1 MRILIT
7 GGYGFVGGRI
17 AQHLQLAGHQIV
29 LGTRKETNSSD
40 WLPYAEIVTTNW
52 HDTHSLIKICYG
64 IDVVIHAAG
73 MNSQEC
79 AADPAAALEFNGLTT
94 ARLVAAAVRAGVKRF
109 VYLSSAHV
117 YASPLVDIITESTS
131 PHNPHAYATSHL
143 AGENALLSA
152 KLSGEIEG
160 IVLRL
165 SNAFGAPAHMNVNC
179 WMLLVN
185 ELCRQAVTSGKLVMR
200 TDGLQQRDFITLQ
213 DVARCVEHVIE
224 LPAMACRDGLFN
236 LGGGIGRSV
245 YEMTQLVATRCGFVL
260 GFIPNIERPLP
271 ITEESSKILKY
282 SVAKLESTGFC
293 LQGCYE
299 YEIDA
304 TLSMCR
310 KAFGG
315 I

>member
-1 MRILIT
+1 MRVLIT

-29 LGTRKETNSSD
+29 LGTRKESNSSD
-40 WLPYAEIVTTNW
+40 WLPDAEVVATNW
-52 HDTHSLIKICYG
+52 HDTPSLIKICNK

-73 MNSQEC
+73 MNAQEC
-79 AADPAAALEFNGLTT
+79 AADPAAALDFNGLTT
-94 ARLVAAAVRAGVKRF
+94 ARFVAAAARAGVKRF
-109 VYLSSAHV
+109 IYLSSAHV
-117 YASPLVDIITESTS
+117 YASPLVGIITESAS
-131 PHNPHAYATSHL
+131 PHNSHAYATSHL

-152 KLSGEIEG
+152 KLRGEIEG

-165 SNAFGAPAHMNVNC
+165 SNAFGAPAHMKVNC

-185 ELCRQAVTSGKLVMR
+185 ELCRQAVTSGKLVML

-213 DVARCVEHVIE
+213 DVARCVEHIIK

-236 LGGGIGRSV
+236 LGTGRGRSV
-245 YEMTQLVATRCGFVL
+245 YEMTQLVATRCSFVL
-260 GFIPNIERPLP
+260 GFAPNIERPLP
-271 ITEESSKILKY
+271 LSEEDPKVLEY

-299 YEIDA
+299 HEIDA
-304 TLSMCR
+304 TLSICR
-310 KAFGG
+310 AAYGG
-315 I
+315 N